1 MAIVIDSNVSKSN
14 KKIDANTQL
23 SNNIDYNRDDFSNN
37 THFLLEEV
45 KREYQ
50 DIFTYDLQKNKKLE
64 NLSQKERYFFL
75 DEQYV
80 KNYVNQQKSLNEIN
94 NTSRTIKNLQPD
106 NSYPTDSLSDL
117 FNDIKQS
124 IIAGKN
130 DYLDVLKDI
139 FSKYMDFVNALRE
152 ALSKLSEYTE
162 AGGKDGYINVDLSK
176 IADEINKI
184 INEFTNNESIG
195 KLFFGFEMSYFQDK
209 DGRYYRIV
217 NNEKIYYES
226 FSDLYNAKAKVAD
239 LLNGIKGIFFHESS
253 SKDPST
259 GEECFKIEAGIDL
272 SDIERFLKSLKENG
286 LGKKDMLQT
295 EFDLLKKAI
304 DALEKKINTNLDEL
318 SKKYSSANSNYDNF
332 VKIVSSTMN
341 TLLEMAKGFL
351 RF

>member
-1 MAIVIDSNVSKSN
+1 MAIVIDSNVSQSN
-14 KKIDANTQL
+14 KKIDVNTQL
-23 SNNIDYNRDDFSNN
+23 SNNIDYNRDNFSNN
-37 THFLLEEV
+37 TYFLLDEV

-64 NLSQKERYFFL
+64 NLSQKEIYFFL

-106 NSYPTDSLSDL
+106 NNYPTDSLSDL

-139 FSKYMDFVNALRE
+139 FSKYMDFVRELRE
-152 ALSKLSEYTE
+152 ILSELSKATS
-162 AGGKDGYINVDLSK
+162 AGSKDGYISVDIDDLLNKLIALKMKAERPGFFSIWMYFAKDDDGRYFRMINGEKVYYPKNFDVDNAVKAVEKLLNEIKGIVSKKEDNSDSARPNLSFLFNASLDLSGLDKLIDYLSK
-176 IADEINKI
+176 IPEGGKEI
-184 INEFTNNESIG
+184 
-195 KLFFGFEMSYFQDK
+195 
-209 DGRYYRIV
+209 
-217 NNEKIYYES
+217 
-226 FSDLYNAKAKVAD
+226 
-239 LLNGIKGIFFHESS
+239 
-253 SKDPST
+253 
-259 GEECFKIEAGIDL
+259 
-272 SDIERFLKSLKENG
+272 
-286 LGKKDMLQT
+286 LQT
-295 EFDLLKKAI
+295 EFDLLKKTLDAI
-304 DALEKKINTNLDEL
+304 EKGLNTNLDEL

>member
-1 MAIVIDSNVSKSN
+1 MYKVNIMAIVIDSNVSKSN

-23 SNNIDYNRDDFSNN
+23 SNNIDYNRDNFSNN

-139 FSKYMDFVNALRE
+139 FSKYMDFVNALRRH
-152 ALSKLSEYTE
+152 YQ
-162 AGGKDGYINVDLSK
+162 N
-176 IADEINKI
+176 
-184 INEFTNNESIG
+184 
-195 KLFFGFEMSYFQDK
+195 
-209 DGRYYRIV
+209 
-217 NNEKIYYES
+217 
-226 FSDLYNAKAKVAD
+226 
-239 LLNGIKGIFFHESS
+239 
-253 SKDPST
+253 
-259 GEECFKIEAGIDL
+259 
-272 SDIERFLKSLKENG
+272 
-286 LGKKDMLQT
+286 
-295 EFDLLKKAI
+295 
-304 DALEKKINTNLDEL
+304 
-318 SKKYSSANSNYDNF
+318 
-332 VKIVSSTMN
+332 
-341 TLLEMAKGFL
+341 
-351 RF
+351 